1 MGAPIFRIDILEENM
16 ERLGLD
22 IDHFL
27 EILGD
32 PAHQFFF
39 LLFGSSLVHMNV
51 HYRHVSPPLLE
62 NDKCSITRAKE
73 ITQEARRVSV
83 PAAILRIGCI
93 ELSIAEERPALHLGK
108 YHGEVS

>member
-1 MGAPIFRIDILEENM
+1 M

-22 IDHFL
+22 IDHLL
-27 EILGD
+27 EVLGD

-51 HYRHVSPPLLE
+51 HHRHVSPPLLE
-62 NDKCSITRAKE
+62 KDKCSIMRAKE
-73 ITQEARRVSV
+73 ITQEGATASAV
-83 PAAILRIGCI
+83 AAILRIGCI
-93 ELSIAEERPALHLGK
+93 ELSTPEERPALHLGK